1 MQIQEDSDGNVWAV
15 NDTRGKRRGK
25 RVSNVTSRDVK
36 KQSYRP
42 SKEHVHSRSPVPVPV
57 PAQKSPQRQ
66 PLTTSPPS
74 QTHLRAPKKHSAS
87 VNEIM
92 QKVLQ
97 RTQSVSD
104 PKKKVPHTQAHQAN
118 GNGDPRRELKT
129 QSSRTLIN
137 QSIPQS
143 NANVTASKVNLRHEI
158 SSKVQLAMENAQSSM
173 NQNQNQ
179 NTHQV
184 PPKVHKVNEATG
196 LTRGELKKQASYK
209 SQSVSERIKMFEK
222 SPEQEKKNVVVA
234 KSKVGQKEDVVSISD
249 FKKRLKDSA
258 GNRYALKKSPSL
270 PVDGK
275 KQSSI
280 DMASIRKQIR
290 AKEEAVSAAPKQGI
304 ERLSQQSSVTSQSL
318 PGPSKIIPFSS
329 NNLSPNSHE
338 AKPKVVSRQDSFI
351 PFTNDMMYA
360 NVHERKTSKD
370 MTRTLIR
377 QMSIDKMHEA
387 EQQVVKMSVN
397 NSVPKKTVR
406 RGSVIQESTADVAQ
420 TAVAPPPPPPPP
432 FLTDIS
438 NFKLTKSLKPTVTRD
453 ASIPLPPPPS
463 ETNVKAVDG
472 PRSNKDKNQS
482 FFRKQ
487 QLSNADKVQAEEARL
502 SQMKPDERLKYEK
515 EKELQ
520 ALHDQ
525 RKSDHYAQLGKAF
538 VVKDAGSGSAI
549 GGPGGRGGRGAGR
562 GGRGGSNRGSR

>member
-1 MQIQEDSDGNVWAV
+1 
-15 NDTRGKRRGK
+15 
-25 RVSNVTSRDVK
+25 VSNVTSRDVK

-104 PKKKVPHTQAHQAN
+104 PKKKVPHTQTHQAN

-406 RGSVIQESTADVAQ
+406 RGSVIQESTADVA
-420 TAVAPPPPPPPP
+420 AVAPPPPPPPP

-487 QLSNADKVQAEEARL
+487 QLSNADKLQAEEARL

>member
-406 RGSVIQESTADVAQ
+406 RGSVIQESTADVA
-420 TAVAPPPPPPPP
+420 AVAPPPPPPPP

-487 QLSNADKVQAEEARL
+487 QLSNADKLQAEEARL

>member
-104 PKKKVPHTQAHQAN
+104 PKKKVPHTQTHQAN

-406 RGSVIQESTADVAQ
+406 RGSVIQESTADVA
-420 TAVAPPPPPPPP
+420 AVAPPPPPPPP

-487 QLSNADKVQAEEARL
+487 QLSNADKLQAEEARL

>member
-104 PKKKVPHTQAHQAN
+104 PKKKVPHTQTHQAN

-196 LTRGELKKQASYK
+196 LTRGELKKQSSYK

-406 RGSVIQESTADVAQ
+406 RGSVIQESTADVA
-420 TAVAPPPPPPPP
+420 AVAPPPPPPPP

-487 QLSNADKVQAEEARL
+487 QLSNADKLQAEEARL

>member
-487 QLSNADKVQAEEARL
+487 QLSNADKLQAEEARL

>member
-1 MQIQEDSDGNVWAV
+1 
-15 NDTRGKRRGK
+15 
-25 RVSNVTSRDVK
+25 
-36 KQSYRP
+36 
-42 SKEHVHSRSPVPVPV
+42 
-57 PAQKSPQRQ
+57 
-66 PLTTSPPS
+66 
-74 QTHLRAPKKHSAS
+74 
-87 VNEIM
+87 M

-104 PKKKVPHTQAHQAN
+104 PKKKVPHTQTHQAN

-387 EQQVVKMSVN
+387 EQQAVKMSVS
-397 NSVPKKTVR
+397 NSVPKKAVR

-487 QLSNADKVQAEEARL
+487 QLSNADKLQAEEARL